1 MKYLLKIDR
10 DTRLDKMGFLEDYKK
25 AIKYVL
31 EGFGYKLDKIL
42 VNPSSSGRG
51 LHVFVWFYSNKKLK
65 AMDICKLQ
73 MLCGDDETRSEI
85 NYRRIKR
92 GVPLWNKMFGRVLWK
107 REVDEKCKNCKLVKI
122 LKEMREEDNLPH
134 N

>member
-10 DTRLDKMGFLEDYKK
+10 DIRLDKLNFLEDYKK

-51 LHVFVWFYSNKKLK
+51 LHIFVWFYSNKKLDK
-65 AMDICKLQ
+65 MDICRLQ
-73 MLCGDDETRSEI
+73 LLCGDDETRSEI

-92 GVPLWNKMFGRVLWK
+92 GMLMWNKLFGKVLWK
-107 REVDEKCKNCKLVKI
+107 KEVDKKCRECKLIRI
-122 LKEMREEDNLPH
+122 LKEIKEEDEKGL
-134 N
+134 